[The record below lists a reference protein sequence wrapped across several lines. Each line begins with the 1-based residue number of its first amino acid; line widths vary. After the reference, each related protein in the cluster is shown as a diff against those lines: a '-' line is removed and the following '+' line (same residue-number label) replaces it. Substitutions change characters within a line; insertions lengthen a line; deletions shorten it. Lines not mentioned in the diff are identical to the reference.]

1 MKPGKIFI
9 LGLGLLVLYALIIN
23 LLRPSAETLYTSL
36 GILLAGSAVL
46 RAFTLPERKRPVMAP
61 LLASMIPVMFI
72 WAFNPGQTNPRL
84 AFYTLL
90 VVVAG
95 VILVHGLMWLIFR
108 KADWAIL
115 ATTVVALTFFTYGHA
130 FEFLWQHK
138 VVWTQ
143 WKLNLLLGVGYGG
156 LSIAFL
162 AWMLRTKRNL
172 LPALMLVLTI
182 SAFMVVFSA
191 FKMTSH
197 DTSATS
203 VKNNRTG
210 STTISEAAGVFP
222 AGEPVEAI
230 LEDRADMPDIYYII
244 PDAYVGEDILRDIF
258 SHENKPFLDWLRSKG
273 FYIADR
279 ATSNY
284 PMTFLSLAS
293 SLNIVY
299 LDDVIKE
306 AGQMGTSRNL
316 IAHVTANNWVGRH
329 LRSKGYRYTQVMTM
343 ANATSTSAI
352 TDMEFA
358 YVPYWRRNQF
368 NNVFMQTTV
377 LRSLVPSVSGS
388 HNYSFD
394 TLERV
399 AEIDGP
405 TFLLAHFILPHPP
418 YVFDRN
424 GKVMNDIPL
433 SLHWDR
439 AERSKLGNGY
449 LDQLIYFNTRIK
461 QSIEAILTKSKVPPI
476 IIIQADHGWV
486 NSGRPDVP
494 ISDEAA
500 WTPHIKE
507 RFSILNA
514 YLVPPKIR
522 ERLYPS
528 ITPVN
533 TFRIIFS
540 ELFDEDLP
548 LLEDKNYFCPDSVQP
563 YNVTN
568 VTHIAQDR

>member
-9 LGLGLLVLYALIIN
+9 LGLGLLVLYVLVIN

-46 RAFTLPERKRPVMAP
+46 RAFTLPERKRPVLAP

-72 WAFNPGQTNPRL
+72 WAFNPGQTNARL

-108 KADWAIL
+108 KSDWAIL
-115 ATTVVALTFFTYGHA
+115 ATAVAALTFFTYGHA

-182 SAFMVVFSA
+182 SAFMVAFSA

-203 VKNNRTG
+203 VKRTG

-222 AGEPVEAI
+222 AGEPVEPI
-230 LEDRADMPDIYYII
+230 HEDRADMPDIYYII

-279 ATSNY
+279 STSNY

-293 SLNIVY
+293 SLNMVY
-299 LDDVIKE
+299 LDDVMKE

-343 ANATSTSAI
+343 ANATSRSAI

-388 HNYSFD
+388 HIYSFD

-424 GKVMNDIPL
+424 GEVMNDIPL

-461 QSIEAILTKSKVPPI
+461 QAIEAILTKSKVRPI

-494 ISDEAA
+494 VSNEAA

-514 YLVPPKIR
+514 YLVPSEIR

-548 LLEDKNYFCPDSVQP
+548 LLKDENFFCPEEKQP